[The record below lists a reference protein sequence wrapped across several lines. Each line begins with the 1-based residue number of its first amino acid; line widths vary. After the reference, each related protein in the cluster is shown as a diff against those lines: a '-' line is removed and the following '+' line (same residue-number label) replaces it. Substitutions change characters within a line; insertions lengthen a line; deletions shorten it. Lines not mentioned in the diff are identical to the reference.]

1 MDPREE
7 DELRQLIRRELENRE
22 RLREQPEGEPSPR
35 WAEHASEERRRVIEE
50 EIERFYRAKGGY
62 RRFENEDGD
71 VEWLT
76 EAELLE
82 REQQIPVD
90 MEELEV
96 GQRRVR
102 NRLVAT
108 VILVVLGAALLMI
121 LLRERTGSVQVICNE
136 PGATVHL
143 NGSPTEFI
151 TDTWLRNLPAGPHL
165 ISVSKYGFVADS
177 QSSRRVDLRAGE
189 TEVVI
194 LKLKPTRT
202 DSVSGSR

>member
-7 DELRQLIRRELENRE
+7 EELRQLIRRELENRE
-22 RLREQPEGEPSPR
+22 RLREEQGSELGQRLSAPM
-35 WAEHASEERRRVIEE
+35 SEERRRIIEE
-50 EIERFYRAKGGY
+50 EIEGFYRAKGGY
-62 RRFENEDGD
+62 QRYENEEGD

-76 EAELLE
+76 EADILE

-102 NRLVAT
+102 NRLIVS
-108 VILVVLGAALLMI
+108 VILIVLGVALLMI
-121 LLRERTGSVQVICNE
+121 LLREHTGSIQVICNE

-143 NGSPTEFI
+143 NGSPTEYV
-151 TDTWLRNLPAGPHL
+151 TDVWLRNLPAGPHL
-165 ISVSKYGFVADS
+165 VSVSKYGFVADS
-177 QSSRRVDLRAGE
+177 QASRRVDLRAGE

-202 DSVSGSR
+202 DSTSGSG

>member
-7 DELRQLIRRELENRE
+7 EELRQLIRRELENRE
-22 RLREQPEGEPSPR
+22 RLREQPGSEPAPR
-35 WAEHASEERRRVIEE
+35 WSEHASEERRRVIEE
-50 EIERFYRAKGGY
+50 EIERFYQSKGGY
-62 RRFENEDGD
+62 RRFENEEGD

-76 EAELLE
+76 EVEILE
-82 REQQIPVD
+82 RERQIPVD

-102 NRLVAT
+102 NRLIAS
-108 VILVVLGAALLMI
+108 VILAVLGMVLLMV
-121 LLRERTGSVQVICNE
+121 LLHERTGSIQVICNE

-143 NGSPTEFI
+143 NGSATDFV

-165 ISVSKYGFVADS
+165 VSVTKYGFTADS
-177 QSSRRVDLRAGE
+177 QATRRVDLRAGE

-202 DSVSGSR
+202 DTASGSR